1 MSEHKTKTWIIETAD
16 ENARVLPEHY
26 DNAMIGI
33 LFDTSQVVY
42 DYDSLVSEVAKEMP
56 DLGYEDVLDHVGF
69 NILGGASPEWGPTF
83 VSLIG
88 PGRGVT
94 LWERENLSDIL
105 GGKGTDFYC
114 NLYRLISK
122 GDSENREILKKSYPE
137 QVNAVLEWEAVDA
150 SEK

>member
-1 MSEHKTKTWIIETAD
+1 MKNQTTATWICESAD
-16 ENARVLPEHY
+16 SNARVLPDHY

-56 DLGYEDVLDHVGF
+56 DLAYDDVLDHISF
-69 NILGGASPEWGPTF
+69 NIIGGASPEWGPTF
-83 VSLIG
+83 VNLIG
-88 PGRGVT
+88 QARGVT
-94 LWERENLSDIL
+94 PWERENLSDIL

-114 NLYRLISK
+114 KLYRLISH
-122 GDSENREILKKSYPE
+122 GDGPNRAMLKKSYPE